1 MLEYSG
7 NDVSE
12 GINTEKKYRLKR
24 VYYFPLFL

>member
-12 GINTEKKYRLKR
+12 GMSAQES
-24 VYYFPLFL
+24 VLFSIIFVILR